1 MERQKKEYVKNI
13 KVSEKT
19 YLKKEEEEEEI
30 ESSNVEIN
38 ENEYD
43 EESEEESNVEY
54 KSIPRDYCIKENEN
68 RTIFGELNCY
78 KKNLNTGEFKYCI
91 SSTWQIYA
99 FITPMFI
106 LITIYFSVNYYS
118 ILSKTLMKFFICFYS
133 ISILCGF
140 YVFLSNPGI
149 PSTKK
154 EIIDKI
160 NDDDIDF
167 CEKCNLWVNRDEFV
181 LHCPHCNCCIEGI
194 DQHSN
199 FFGKCIGKGNYW
211 SYTFYIVGSL
221 LSVVFMIFVKAS
233 SIK

>member
-13 KVSEKT
+13 KFSEKT
-19 YLKKEEEEEEI
+19 KKEEEEEE
-30 ESSNVEIN
+30 SSNN
-38 ENEYD
+38 ENDFD
-43 EESEEESNVEY
+43 EESEEESNINEEY
-54 KSIPRDYCIKENEN
+54 KQIPRDFCIKENEN
-68 RTIFGELNCY
+68 RSIFGELTCF
-78 KKNLNTGEFKYCI
+78 KKNINTGEFKYCI

-106 LITIYFSVNYYS
+106 IITIYFTVNYYA

-133 ISILCGF
+133 FSVLCGF

-154 EIIDKI
+154 EIIEKI

-211 SYTFYIVGSL
+211 SYTFYVVGSM